1 MFNRR
6 KRNAI
11 YSTFLLVA
19 AVAGMIAVLVFWL
32 KPVFVLDKKPL
43 LFGSTY
49 MTMDNQYFEVLN
61 AFIENFIE
69 VNGDRLITRDPASS
83 QKKQNEQILDMLDMG
98 VDFIF
103 VNPVDGRNVEPALK
117 ECRRRGVPFI
127 AVDTEI
133 YGQTRPVSTV
143 ISDNYEAGVLIARD
157 VASKCNKARIVVM
170 YDNKISSTCSR
181 YQGFTDTL
189 DALSFPYEII
199 YTASGT
205 TLLHETMVEMQKFLD
220 LHLDFDVLFGGNDPS
235 ALGALAAMQNNN
247 VLSGQLVYGID
258 GSPSGKMMVN
268 QGLMEATAAQY
279 PSEIA
284 FKAVSAAYRY
294 LEGKDVD
301 NTIIVPVKLLSK
313 DTIDSLTLMSWQ

>member
-117 ECRRRGVPFI
+117 ECRRRGV
-127 AVDTEI
+127 
-133 YGQTRPVSTV
+133 
-143 ISDNYEAGVLIARD
+143 L
-157 VASKCNKARIVVM
+157 
-170 YDNKISSTCSR
+170 
-181 YQGFTDTL
+181 
-189 DALSFPYEII
+189 
-199 YTASGT
+199 
-205 TLLHETMVEMQKFLD
+205 
-220 LHLDFDVLFGGNDPS
+220 
-235 ALGALAAMQNNN
+235 
-247 VLSGQLVYGID
+247 
-258 GSPSGKMMVN
+258 
-268 QGLMEATAAQY
+268 
-279 PSEIA
+279 
-284 FKAVSAAYRY
+284 
-294 LEGKDVD
+294 
-301 NTIIVPVKLLSK
+301 
-313 DTIDSLTLMSWQ
+313 

>member
-1 MFNRR
+1 MLNRR
-6 KRNAI
+6 KKNAA
-11 YSTFLLVA
+11 YSALLLV
-19 AVAGMIAVLVFWL
+19 VSVFISIVILVVWL
-32 KPVFVLDKKPL
+32 KNVFILDRKPL

-61 AFIENFIE
+61 AFIENYVE

-83 QKKQNEQILDMLDMG
+83 QIKQNEQILDMLNLG

-103 VNPVDGRNVEPALK
+103 VNPVDGHNVEPALK
-117 ECRRRGVPFI
+117 ECKRRGIPFI

-133 YGQTRPVSTV
+133 YGETNPVSTV
-143 ISDNYEAGVLIARD
+143 ISDNYEAGVLIAKD
-157 VASKCNKARIVVM
+157 VVSKCQKARIVVL

-181 YQGFTDTL
+181 FNGFKETL
-189 DALSFPYEII
+189 DASGFPYDIV

-220 LHLDFDVLFGGNDPS
+220 LHIDFDVVFGGNDPT
-235 ALGALAAMQNNN
+235 ALGALAAMQNND

-258 GSPSGKMMVN
+258 GSPSGKAKVS

-284 FKAVSAAYRY
+284 FEAVSAAYRY
-294 LEGKDVD
+294 LDGQSVKDS
-301 NTIIVPVKLLSK
+301 IIVPVKLITK
-313 DTIDSLTLMSWQ
+313 DTLDALTVMSWQ